1 LKNLTLIIPAKFE
14 QESLPIVLKELKI
27 YKCKKIV
34 VLEKKDF
41 ETLKA
46 IKNFD
51 CDILFQKNSGYGSA
65 VIEGVRS
72 CKTKYLCV
80 FNADGS
86 FNPKEIIS
94 LYKEI
99 KKNDFVFAS
108 RYKNKTSGSDD
119 DSFLTFFGNK
129 LFTFICKNFLG
140 IKISDILYTFFISK
154 TEKINKL
161 NLQSTDFRICIEIP
175 FKVNKKKFNYSD
187 ISSYERKRLYG
198 FKKVNEFKDGLLIFI
213 YILGCLIK

>member
-65 VIEGVRS
+65 IIEGVRS

-140 IKISDILYTFFISK
+140 IKISDILY
-154 TEKINKL
+154 
-161 NLQSTDFRICIEIP
+161 LQSTDFRICIEIP